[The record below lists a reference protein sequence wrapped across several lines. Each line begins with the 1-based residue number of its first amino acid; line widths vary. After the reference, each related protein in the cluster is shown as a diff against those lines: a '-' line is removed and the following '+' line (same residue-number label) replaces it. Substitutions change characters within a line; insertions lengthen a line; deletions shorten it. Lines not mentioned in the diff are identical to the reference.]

1 MDVAKKA
8 YGDYNHWRR
17 VVKSNNLKS
26 LVINNAGKIRKWVIK
41 N

>member
-8 YGDYNHWRR
+8 YGDYTHWRR
-17 VVKSNNLKS
+17 VLKSNNLKD
-26 LVINNAGKIRKWVIK
+26 LVINNADDIRKWVIK